1 MHAKLRQLF
10 SISDLQV
17 MQVIS
22 KTRSKSE
29 NAKYR
34 QELAQY
40 FSDVG
45 NLTKFHTL
53 IIIMSN
59 LAYCGSITTAELYDD
74 IFVILSVLR
83 PFYKSQ
89 NDLNFHE
96 SLEIVTSDK
105 CFHPMNLFILTTRFW
120 TVTCPRG
127 LFLNTIRLHRRFSVL
142 KKHVI

>member
-1 MHAKLRQLF
+1 MHAKLRLLF

-17 MQVIS
+17 MQV
-22 KTRSKSE
+22 RLARNE

-89 NDLNFHE
+89 NDLNFQE

-105 CFHPMNLFILTTRFW
+105 CFHPMNLFILTTRF
-120 TVTCPRG
+120 
-127 LFLNTIRLHRRFSVL
+127 
-142 KKHVI
+142 